1 MQGIGMLIKPHYIK
15 DYTVQ
20 NHPVQGPTV
29 YTNIWNF
36 IFCQKNNETLCQNM
50 TNYQILTKN
59 DEFSNF
65 DKFYYINI
73 LLHKHSTA

>member
-29 YTNIWNF
+29 IEIEWYITSQEEAVESF
-36 IFCQKNNETLCQNM
+36 HGRRRTLRNN
-50 TNYQILTKN
+50 
-59 DEFSNF
+59 S
-65 DKFYYINI
+65 
-73 LLHKHSTA
+73 

>member
-29 YTNIWNF
+29 YMYA
-36 IFCQKNNETLCQNM
+36 EG
-50 TNYQILTKN
+50 
-59 DEFSNF
+59 
-65 DKFYYINI
+65 KFYSIKN
-73 LLHKHSTA
+73 KAHSYELRT

>member
-29 YTNIWNF
+29 PEPNPNPTF
-36 IFCQKNNETLCQNM
+36 ATR
-50 TNYQILTKN
+50 
-59 DEFSNF
+59 
-65 DKFYYINI
+65 
-73 LLHKHSTA
+73 LHH